1 VTPEARRER
10 RSRNA
15 KGGQEDLVGWRWFG
29 LGILVLAVV
38 VLGVVVEA
46 GAAPTTTSTTLRQ
59 GGRTKGGSK
68 AATGTT
74 IEISGHVALTS
85 YGNCLSLDHCGALQ
99 YDSVVVVRPKFKKD
113 GTATVTTTAAAH
125 VENHLHVTFV
135 SLGGS
140 VTPLDC
146 DRVDDVTIP
155 VIVTATR
162 TKKSITVSVK
172 PTAAA
177 LPMREVCG
185 EEPDA
190 VGNLTLPAMQ
200 EVSME
205 TPEIT
210 VHNKTASTTDVTV
223 DTAQGHGT
231 LDGTETPFGTISPFG
246 RYVPIG
252 NLGETGL
259 WRVTLEHA

>member
-1 VTPEARRER
+1 M
-10 RSRNA
+10 
-15 KGGQEDLVGWRWFG
+15 GWRRFG
-29 LGILVLAVV
+29 VGILVLAIV
-38 VLGVVVEA
+38 VLGGAVEA
-46 GAAPTTTSTTLRQ
+46 GASPTTTSTTLQQ
-59 GGRTKGGSK
+59 GGRTKGGGSK
-68 AATGTT
+68 AATVTT
-74 IEISGHVALTS
+74 IEITGHIALTS
-85 YGNCLSLDHCGALQ
+85 YGNCISLDHCGALQ
-99 YDSVVVVRPKFKKD
+99 YDSVVVVKPKFNKD

-125 VENHLHVTFV
+125 VENHLHVTFE
-135 SLGGS
+135 SLGGQ

-155 VIVTATR
+155 VVFTATR
-162 TKKSITVSVK
+162 TKKSITVAVK
-172 PTAAA
+172 PTAAP

-210 VHNKTASTTDVTV
+210 VHNTTAATTDVTV
-223 DTAQGHGT
+223 DIAQIDNIEEGN
-231 LDGTETPFGTISPFG
+231 GTEPISPFG

-259 WRVTLEHA
+259 WRVTVKHA

>member
-1 VTPEARRER
+1 
-10 RSRNA
+10 
-15 KGGQEDLVGWRWFG
+15 VGWRRFG
-29 LGILVLAVV
+29 VGILVLLVV
-38 VLGVVVEA
+38 ALGVAVDA
-46 GAAPTTTSTTLRQ
+46 GAAPTTTSTTVKQ
-59 GGRTKGGSK
+59 GGRTKRSSK
-68 AATGTT
+68 AATATVTT
-74 IEISGHVALTS
+74 IEITGHIALSS
-85 YGNCLSLDHCGALQ
+85 YGNCIVLDHCGALQ
-99 YDSVVVVRPKFKKD
+99 YDSVVVVKPKFNKD

-125 VENHLHVTFV
+125 VENHLHVTFD
-135 SLGGS
+135 SLGGQ

-155 VIVTATR
+155 VIFTATR

-205 TPEIT
+205 TPDIT
-210 VHNKTASTTDVTV
+210 VQNKTAATTDVTV
-223 DTAQGHGT
+223 DIAQIDNTA
-231 LDGTETPFGTISPFG
+231 DGSEPISPFG
-246 RYVPIG
+246 GYVPIG
-252 NLGETGL
+252 NLGETGY
-259 WRVTLEHA
+259 WRVTVKHV